1 MMPDTYKYIDFK
13 ELHEMLYG
21 EPKYIAEFAEAAISS
36 FEEYKIHYEKYLLVR
51 DEVNFR
57 KAGHKIKPVAMM
69 LHVQD
74 LIDEYEHAKKLI
86 WENKDETSLKNSVDK
101 TSEIINGVLEELKNV
116 YQAQMS

>member
-1 MMPDTYKYIDFK
+1 MMPDTYKYIDFT

-36 FEEYKIHYEKYLLVR
+36 FEEYKIHYEKYLLMR

-69 LHVQD
+69 LHVQA
-74 LIDEYEHAKKLI
+74 LIDEYEHAKTLI
-86 WENKDETSLKNSVDK
+86 WENKDEISLKKSVER
-101 TSEIINGVLEELKNV
+101 TTHIINAVLIELKDV
-116 YQAQMS
+116 YQAQIS